1 MQPGRKWRQTTIEHN
16 GRLVPLL
23 DSFSLFDAE
32 PGFSVAQIYAERGGW
47 RYITRSIRDNEL
59 IDAISGWMESG
70 EDAKEYC
77 EAQTSGLNYRI
88 QRKRTKEEILRH
100 ASVRR

>member
-1 MQPGRKWRQTTIEHN
+1 MQAGRKWRRMAIERN
-16 GRLVPLL
+16 GRLVPLP
-23 DSFSLFDAE
+23 DNWSLLDAE
-32 PGFSVAQIYAERGGW
+32 TGFPVAQIYAERGGW

-59 IDAISGWMESG
+59 IDAISGWKESG

-77 EAQTSGLNYRI
+77 KAQTSGLNYRI

-100 ASVRR
+100 AGVRR